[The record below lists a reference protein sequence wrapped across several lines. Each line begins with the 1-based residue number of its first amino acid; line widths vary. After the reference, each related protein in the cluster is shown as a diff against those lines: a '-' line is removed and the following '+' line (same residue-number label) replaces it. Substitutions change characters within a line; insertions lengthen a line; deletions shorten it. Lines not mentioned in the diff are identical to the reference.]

1 MLPELSPFALF
12 ARPAIPGPGPGV
24 DVSCTL
30 LLPPTP
36 WQLWLTVRTTQCGR
50 LGEQPDT
57 TAAEVHVQLVGT
69 EAMSACLRSRALELP
84 AKAKYSVAECK
95 AHAKDAAEQVTGV
108 AASPA

>member
-1 MLPELSPFALF
+1 M
-12 ARPAIPGPGPGV
+12 
-24 DVSCTL
+24 
-30 LLPPTP
+30 
-36 WQLWLTVRTTQCGR
+36 
-50 LGEQPDT
+50 
-57 TAAEVHVQLVGT
+57 QLVGT